1 MVGILRERIYP
12 CSGVQCGAESQSAR
26 EECSVAQGGRFAKE
40 VGTHTEM
47 AVEKASPWIE
57 RLARVGYAAHG
68 TVYALVGVLALRAAF
83 GAGQTANQEGA
94 LRWVLLAPAGK
105 LLLGVIVF
113 GLLVY
118 ALWRLFQGL
127 LDPEKEGTDLK
138 GIAKRLDHV
147 LNGLFHAS
155 LAFTAGLLILG
166 TSRGGGGGSPDGWT
180 ARLMAQPFG
189 LWLTVIVGVVIV
201 GIGLFQFYKAYK
213 ADFRDELKLG
223 EMGAREDRWATRAGR
238 LGYAARGVVLGVIGA
253 FLVQAALQ
261 TEPTKALGLSGA
273 LGTLARQPFGPYVL
287 GAVAVGLVSYGAFM
301 FVMAR
306 YRKIKP
312 T

>member
-1 MVGILRERIYP
+1 MRRGDPENGRE
-12 CSGVQCGAESQSAR
+12 AR
-26 EECSVAQGGRFAKE
+26 SVAQGGRFAKQI
-40 VGTHTEM
+40 GKHTEG

-113 GLLVY
+113 GLLAY

-127 LDPEKEGTDLK
+127 LDPENEGTDAK
-138 GIAKRLDHV
+138 GIAKRLDHG

-155 LAFTAGLLILG
+155 LAFAAALLVLG
-166 TSRGGGGGSPDGWT
+166 ASGGEGGGSPDDWT

-189 LWLTVIVGVVIV
+189 RWLTVVVGSVIV

-223 EMGAREDRWATRAGR
+223 EMSDREDTWATRAGR

-253 FLVQAALQ
+253 FLVQAAVQ
-261 TEPTKALGLSGA
+261 TEPDKALGLGGA
-273 LGTLARQPFGPYVL
+273 LRTLTRQPFGPYLL
-287 GAVAVGLVSYGAFM
+287 GAVAAGLVAYGAFM

-306 YRKIKP
+306 YRKIEP

>member
-1 MVGILRERIYP
+1 MVGPLGERIYP
-12 CSGVQCGAESQSAR
+12 GSGVQCGGESQSGR
-26 EECSVAQGGRFAKE
+26 EERSVAQGDRFAKE
-40 VGTHTEM
+40 IGRHTEG
-47 AVEKASPWIE
+47 AVEKVSPWIE

-68 TVYALVGVLALRAAF
+68 TVYALVGVLALQAAF
-83 GAGQTANQEGA
+83 GAGKTANQEGA
-94 LRWVLLAPAGK
+94 LRWVLLAPLGK
-105 LLLGVIVF
+105 LLLGVIVL
-113 GLLVY
+113 GLLAY

-127 LDPEKEGTDLK
+127 LDPEKEGTDAK
-138 GIAKRLDHV
+138 GIAKRLDHG

-155 LAFTAGLLILG
+155 LAFSAGLLALG
-166 TSRGGGGGSPDGWT
+166 ASGGGGGGSLDDWT
-180 ARLMAQPFG
+180 ARLMAQPLG
-189 LWLTVIVGVVIV
+189 RWLTVIVGLVIV

-223 EMGAREDRWATRAGR
+223 EMSAREDTWATRVGR
-238 LGYAARGVVLGVIGA
+238 LGYAARGVVLGVIGT

-261 TEPTKALGLSGA
+261 TQPDKARGLGGA
-273 LGTLARQPFGPYVL
+273 LRALARQPFGPYVL
-287 GAVAVGLVSYGAFM
+287 GAVAFGLVAYGAFM

>member
-1 MVGILRERIYP
+1 
-12 CSGVQCGAESQSAR
+12 
-26 EECSVAQGGRFAKE
+26 VAQGGRFAKE
-40 VGTHTEM
+40 VGTHTER

-57 RLARVGYAAHG
+57 WLARVGYAAHG
-68 TVYALVGVLALRAAF
+68 TVYALVGVLALQAAV
-83 GAGQTANQEGA
+83 GAGKTANQEGA
-94 LRWVLLAPAGK
+94 LRWVLLAPLGK
-105 LLLGVIVF
+105 LLLGIIVL
-113 GLLVY
+113 GLLAY

-127 LDPEKEGTDLK
+127 LDPEKEGTDVR

-155 LAFTAGLLILG
+155 LAFSAGLLALG
-166 TSRGGGGGSPDGWT
+166 SPRGGGGGSPDDWT

-189 LWLTVIVGVVIV
+189 RWLTVIVGVVIV
-201 GIGLFQFYKAYK
+201 GIGLFQFYKAYL

-223 EMGAREDRWATRAGR
+223 EMNAREDTWTTRVGR
-238 LGYAARGVVLGVIGA
+238 LGYAARGVVLGIIGA

-261 TEPTKALGLSGA
+261 TEPDKARGLGGA
-273 LGTLARQPFGPYVL
+273 LQILARQPFGPYVL
-287 GAVAVGLVSYGAFM
+287 GSVAVGLVAYGAFM

-306 YRKIKP
+306 YRKIEP